1 MQIAS
6 DEIVITMTR
15 EELRDL
21 DRAIADA
28 HTWWERTCPTQDI
41 EGGPEAKA
49 ADAFHELITFCH
61 NVTRRE
67 LSK

>member
-21 DRAIADA
+21 DRAIAGA
-28 HTWWERTCPTQDI
+28 HSYWERNCPTQDI
-41 EGGPEAKA
+41 EGGPDAEAA
-49 ADAFHELITFCH
+49 QAFNELILFWQ
-61 NVTRRE
+61 NVTHRE
-67 LSK
+67 ISR